1 MKTLLLTL
9 TTTLLAHAGP
19 EAWLQKGLITP
30 EMISAVKSEL
40 GLNSE
45 QEASMQSILNAAREK
60 AAPMES
66 TVRERQQELNGLLKD
81 GKTNAEQAA
90 QALSRLLAAEEPVK
104 HLQLRTLIELR
115 DVLSPGQQKK
125 ALELAP
131 GRLAKNNGIQ
141 NRVHQK
147 AEKLRAAVE
156 SLGIKPTLA
165 MSARGREI
173 EGLIK
178 SGAWTDADAA
188 LDKLAS
194 ESRAEEPE
202 QDEVPDFTRLEPGN
216 TDLEELRQRYSRV
229 EEKAQELISLPLIRQ
244 FLKAKQAFEEAKAAQ
259 DAEKVGRILTWA
271 ERQLEE
277 S

>member
-9 TTTLLAHAGP
+9 ATTLLAHAGP

-30 EMISAVKSEL
+30 EMISAVKPEL
-40 GLNSE
+40 GLSTE
-45 QEASMQSILNAAREK
+45 QEASMQSIMNAAREK
-60 AAPMES
+60 ATPMEK

-90 QALSRLLAAEEPVK
+90 QALTRLLDAETPVK
-104 HLQLRTLIELR
+104 QLQLRTLIELR
-115 DVLSPGQQKK
+115 DVLSPDQQKK
-125 ALELAP
+125 ALALAP
-131 GRLAKNNGIQ
+131 ARLVKNDSIQ
-141 NRVHQK
+141 TRVHQK

-156 SLGIKPTLA
+156 SIGIKPTLA

-178 SGAWTDADAA
+178 SGDWAEADTA
-188 LDKLAS
+188 LDKLAR

-202 QDEVPDFTRLEPGN
+202 QDEMPDFAQLEPGN
-216 TDLEELRQRYSRV
+216 TDLEELRQRYTRV
-229 EEKAQELISLPLIRQ
+229 EEKAQQLISLPLIRQ
-244 FLKAKQAFEEAKAAQ
+244 FLKAKEAFEEAKAAQ

-271 ERQLEE
+271 ERRLEE